1 MSCWMAACVNTK
13 AFEFWSKGILLYW
26 GPNHWVLWTIKRNF
40 KGKFIL
46 WWEPMK
52 CLYCTGV
59 KCNLKE
65 LIVKLMIW
73 RPWSS
78 LKSEL
83 FPQQSLVCKLTSL
96 YKTCLIGCL
105 LCFCNLFICHH
116 QDTKDGIN
124 SGWKTSWWTRNKG
137 RRMFEPDGHLKNW
150 SHRALMCKYVC
161 CNYHL
166 NIVFKI
172 LYKNNSWWL
181 FCLVFFF

>member
-96 YKTCLIGCL
+96 YKTCLIWASTTFKSIYMAHNKRKYNSCQVVCCAFVTCLFVTIRIQKTVSIQVGRRVDEPGTKGDGCL
-105 LCFCNLFICHH
+105 SL
-116 QDTKDGIN
+116 TV
-124 SGWKTSWWTRNKG
+124 T
-137 RRMFEPDGHLKNW
+137 
-150 SHRALMCKYVC
+150 
-161 CNYHL
+161 
-166 NIVFKI
+166 
-172 LYKNNSWWL
+172 
-181 FCLVFFF
+181 

>member
-1 MSCWMAACVNTK
+1 M
-13 AFEFWSKGILLYW
+13 
-26 GPNHWVLWTIKRNF
+26 NF

-78 LKSEL
+78 LKPEL
-83 FPQQSLVCKLTSL
+83 FPQQSRVRKLTSL
-96 YKTCLIGCL
+96 HKTCLIWASTTFKSIYMAHNKRKYNRAIRLL

-137 RRMFEPDGHLKNW
+137 RRMFEPDGHLKTEATEHWCVN
-150 SHRALMCKYVC
+150 MFVV
-161 CNYHL
+161 
-166 NIVFKI
+166 ITI
-172 LYKNNSWWL
+172 
-181 FCLVFFF
+181 